1 MSIKN
6 KTIFTGFAPNLVKT
20 DLKTALSFV
29 LLPWLWSKWQR
40 GGYAEKIEEKLKK
53 FLGAKDA
60 ICFDSGRT
68 ALYFALKALG
78 IKENDEVLVQSYT
91 CVVVINA
98 IKWLGGNPIFIDVT
112 NDFNMDPADLTK
124 KITDKAKV
132 LIIQHTFGKPA
143 PIDKLMGIAHEHKL
157 FVIEDCAHSLGGRLQ
172 GCLLGTFGDIGMLS
186 FGSDKVL
193 SCVRGGALISNDD
206 ELISKIRI
214 YQKQLPESQK
224 LKIFQHL
231 MHCILFA
238 VCKPIYHL
246 GVGKCL
252 LAIAKKI
259 NLINKIIYQEEKMGL
274 PVIFYPAKFPDAL
287 AKMLFLKFDSLQN
300 TIAHQKKIA
309 DLYDKKIKNPKITK
323 PEWSEE
329 NIWLRYTILTDNPRE
344 MHNKAKKQ
352 GIILGDWYDTPIAPG
367 QCPNDEKLA
376 QQSVNLPTDINIS
389 DRQAERIIKFI
400 NAF

>member
-1 MSIKN
+1 MNIKN
-6 KTIFTGFAPNLVKT
+6 KTIFTGFAPNLTKNDV
-20 DLKTALSFV
+20 KTALNFIFF
-29 LLPWLWSKWQR
+29 PWLWIKWQT
-40 GGYAEKIEEKLKK
+40 GEYAEKVENKLKFFFGIK
-53 FLGAKDA
+53 EA

-78 IKENDEVLVQSYT
+78 IKENDDVLVQSYT
-91 CVVVINA
+91 CAVVINA
-98 IKWLGGNPIFIDVT
+98 IKWLGANPIFADVA
-112 NDFNMDPADLTK
+112 NDFNIDPVDLTK
-124 KITDKAKV
+124 KITDKSKA

-143 PIDKLMGIAHEHKL
+143 PIDELMRIVHEHQL
-157 FVIEDCAHSLGGRLQ
+157 FVIEDCAHSLGGKYQSR
-172 GCLLGTFGDIGMLS
+172 LLGTFGDIGMLS

-193 SCVRGGALISNDD
+193 SCVRGGALISNND
-206 ELISKIRI
+206 ELINKIRE
-214 YQKQLPESQK
+214 YQKHLPESRK

-252 LAIAKKI
+252 LAMAKKI

-274 PVIFYPAKFPDAL
+274 PVIFYPAKFPNAL

-309 DLYDKKIKNPKITK
+309 DLYNKKIKNKKITK
-323 PEWSEE
+323 PEWQEE
-329 NIWLRYTILTDNPRE
+329 NIWLRYTILTAYPQK
-344 MHNKAKKQ
+344 MHHEAKKQ
-352 GIILGDWYDTPIAPG
+352 GIRLGNWYDTPIAPG

-376 QQSVNLPTDINIS
+376 QKSVNLPTDINIS
-389 DRQAERIIKFI
+389 DKQAERIIKFI